1 MEIPILSTGT
11 VIDSFPLL
19 LFAGIS
25 VAIIFM
31 LLHREFSLEDMR
43 LKVSW
48 FIIIPLYL
56 GLINILLFLY
66 ANSIVRFDFADT
78 QCQPQSLSYNGRRF
92 RLGTKPIHLL
102 QS

>member
-1 MEIPILSTGT
+1 MEIPILPTET

-78 QCQPQSLSYNGRRF
+78 
-92 RLGTKPIHLL
+92 
-102 QS
+102 